1 MKKLPVIKN
10 KIKTEIN
17 KNMNTYNKIIILT
30 LLYLSIML
38 NGCGNSNSEDD
49 HDETE
54 SEETSHEENEEV
66 ILSKESIETIGLEI
80 SEIVK
85 QTMSGQLTAPAVVV
99 TNQNLEVLVGSL
111 IEGRVSRVFANV
123 GDYVRKGNVLMYIE
137 GLEIGEIKSTYIKAK
152 ANLEFF
158 EAALERQR
166 TLYEQNVGSKRTFL
180 EAKAEYE
187 KALAEFKAEDKRL
200 HSVGFTEY
208 DIEKFLE
215 EDDHSAG
222 RIPIRS
228 PISGVI
234 IERNVVVGQSID
246 LSSTA
251 FKIINISTVWVD
263 GQVFEKDIM
272 KLGDKSS
279 IQFTSTSVP
288 DVIFEG
294 RISYI
299 GEVIDESTRTLKVRA
314 SINNPNHLL
323 KPQMYGE
330 MKIPTKDNL
339 KGLFVKNEA
348 IVKEEESSFVFVLIN
363 DTTFKKEKIEI
374 GTEIDGLV
382 EVVRGLSEGSKIVT
396 KGSFLLNAELLK
408 DSFGDEHGH

>member
-1 MKKLPVIKN
+1 
-10 KIKTEIN
+10 
-17 KNMNTYNKIIILT
+17 
-30 LLYLSIML
+30 ML

-49 HDETE
+49 HDEMTL
-54 SEETSHEENEEV
+54 EETSHEENGEV
-66 ILSKESIETIGLEI
+66 KLSKESIEMIGIEI
-80 SEIVK
+80 SEVFS

-99 TNQNLEVLVGSL
+99 TNQNLEALVGSL

-123 GDYVRKGNVLMYIE
+123 GSYVRKGKVLMYIE

-180 EAKAEYE
+180 EVKAEYE
-187 KALAEFKAEDKRL
+187 KALAEFKAEDQRI
-200 HSVGFTEY
+200 HSIGFTEY
-208 DIEKFLE
+208 DIERFI
-215 EDDHSAG
+215 EDDNHSAG
-222 RIPIRS
+222 IIPIRS
-228 PISGVI
+228 PINGVI
-234 IERNVVVGQSID
+234 IERNIVVGQSID

-263 GQVFEKDIM
+263 GQVYEKDIL
-272 KLGDKSS
+272 KLNNISS
-279 IQFTSTSVP
+279 IQFITSSIP
-288 DVIFEG
+288 DIIFEG
-294 RISYI
+294 KIIYI
-299 GEVIDESTRTLKVRA
+299 GEVLDESTRTLKVRA
-314 SINNPNHLL
+314 SINNRNYLL

-339 KGLFVKNEA
+339 KGLFVKNET
-348 IVKEEESSFVFVLIN
+348 IFKEGEESFIFVSIN

-374 GTEIDGLV
+374 GTEINGFV
-382 EVVRGLSEGSKIVT
+382 EVVSGLNEGSKVVT

-408 DSFGDEHGH
+408 ESFGDEHGH